1 MRHPASLPTIVA
13 SAAATAYLEFGGFV
27 TPAKVDG
34 IEMVET
40 VFLTA
45 ADLAEDAA
53 VADVLKIRRRRV
65 EKEMKRRLRIKSI

>member
-1 MRHPASLPTIVA
+1 MRHSASLPAVFA
-13 SAAATAYLEFGGFV
+13 GVAATTYLEIGGFV
-27 TPAKVDG
+27 TPGKVDG